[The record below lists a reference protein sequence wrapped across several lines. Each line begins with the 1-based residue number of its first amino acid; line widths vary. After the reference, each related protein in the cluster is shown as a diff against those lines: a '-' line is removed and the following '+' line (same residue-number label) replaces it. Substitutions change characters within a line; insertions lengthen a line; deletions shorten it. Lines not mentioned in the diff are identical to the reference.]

1 MEMIK
6 PGIYEFK
13 TEFCSMLNIPQNQ
26 YNRRVKELRAWLA
39 NFFNYE
45 MLEGCPLRIHIKEI
59 LGEYKPMPRKVG
71 LQDQYTQEKKQD
83 YERFTIEA
91 LGTEY
96 KPNSKTKIARD
107 GIKVF
112 GKAKYHHT
120 YAEGVARNFIKE
132 PFDKYG
138 ETNDKQV
145 WVWYATYQPAS
156 EEVLLRWHSILKE
169 EHMSEE
175 EAACAWYKQE
185 QGEDVS
191 LEKSYYKNALDRARA
206 EFGDILVLV
215 REWRL
220 KN

>member
-1 MEMIK
+1 MQNIQ

-13 TEFCSMLNIPQNQ
+13 ADFCQKLNIPANQ
-26 YNRRVKELRAWLA
+26 YNRKQKELFTWLE
-39 NFFNYE
+39 NFFAFE
-45 MLEGCPLRIHIKEI
+45 IITGRPVRIWIKEVI
-59 LGEYKPMPRKVG
+59 GEYQPLPHKTNF
-71 LQDQYTQEKKQD
+71 LDQYSEEKKQD
-83 YERFTIEA
+83 YEQFTIEA
-91 LGTEY
+91 LGAEY
-96 KPNSKTKIARD
+96 KPNSKSKIARD
-107 GIKVF
+107 SINAF
-112 GKAKYHHT
+112 GKTKYHHT
-120 YAEGVARNFIKE
+120 NYRAVSERFIKE

-145 WVWYATYQPAS
+145 WVWYNTYQPAS

-191 LEKSYYKNALDRARA
+191 LEKTYYKNALDRARA